1 MGKKGSKTEEAL
13 KLLEGAYAIQT
24 PEDSKVYYKDFSQN
38 YDETFVKQ
46 LSYTY
51 PRRVA
56 EELLA
61 HFDGDGIICDIGCG
75 TGLVGEELKNLNAN
89 IVIDGF
95 DISSEM
101 IAVAKTK
108 NVYRNFFE
116 LDLTQPVLGVP
127 NDYAALISSGTFTH
141 GHLGPE
147 ILVNLL
153 SLCQDNALLT
163 VGINAEHYRDKGF
176 EKVINELQSAS
187 RIQIV
192 KVSKQPIY
200 SKQNETD
207 NKENRTA
214 VICTFT
220 KINPK

>member
-176 EKVINELQSAS
+176 EKEINELQSAS
-187 RIQIV
+187 RIQTV

-207 NKENRTA
+207 NEENRTA

>member
-127 NDYAALISSGTFTH
+127 NNYAALISSGTFTH

-153 SLCQDNALLT
+153 SLCRYNALLT

-207 NKENRTA
+207 NEENSTA

>member
-108 NVYRNFFE
+108 TIYRNFFE

-153 SLCQDNALLT
+153 SLCQGNALLT
-163 VGINAEHYRDKGF
+163 VGINAEHYRDMGF
-176 EKVINELQSAS
+176 EKILNELQSAS

-192 KVSKQPIY
+192 KVSKKPIY
-200 SKQNETD
+200 SKK
-207 NKENRTA
+207 NKTKLEENSTA
-214 VICTFT
+214 VICTFI
-220 KINPK
+220 KIKKS

>member
-153 SLCQDNALLT
+153 SLCRYNALLT

-200 SKQNETD
+200 SKQNKTD

>member
-187 RIQIV
+187 RIQTV

>member
-116 LDLTQPVLGVP
+116 LDLTQPILGVP

>member
-207 NKENRTA
+207 NEENRTA

>member
-116 LDLTQPVLGVP
+116 LDLTQPILGVP
-127 NDYAALISSGTFTH
+127 NNYAALISSGTFTH

-200 SKQNETD
+200 SKQNKTKLE
-207 NKENRTA
+207 ENYTA

-220 KINPK
+220 KL

>member
-1 MGKKGSKTEEAL
+1 MVPIWATIFLRSILCLVINSQLGSGRTRNN
-13 KLLEGAYAIQT
+13 I
-24 PEDSKVYYKDFSQN
+24 
-38 YDETFVKQ
+38 
-46 LSYTY
+46 
-51 PRRVA
+51 
-56 EELLA
+56 
-61 HFDGDGIICDIGCG
+61 
-75 TGLVGEELKNLNAN
+75 LNAN
-89 IVIDGF
+89 IVNDCF

-108 NVYRNFFE
+108 NVYRNFFK
-116 LDLTQPVLGVP
+116 LDLTQPILGVP
-127 NDYAALISSGTFTH
+127 NNYAALISSGTFTH

-176 EKVINELQSAS
+176 EIVINELQSAS
-187 RIQIV
+187 RIQTV

-207 NKENRTA
+207 
-214 VICTFT
+214 
-220 KINPK
+220 KI

>member
-89 IVIDGF
+89 IVIDGL

-108 NVYRNFFE
+108 NVYRNFYE
-116 LDLTQPVLGVP
+116 LDLTNPILGVP
-127 NDYAALISSGTFTH
+127 SDYSALISSGTFTH

-153 SLCQDNALLT
+153 SLCLDDALLT

-176 EKVINELQSAS
+176 EKEINELQSAS
-187 RIQIV
+187 RIQTV

-207 NKENRTA
+207 NEENRTA
-214 VICTFT
+214 VVCTFT